1 MKKKVVLITVIG
13 LTAAIL
19 TVGLSLSIYALTV
32 IFGTTTLKVNPK
44 VTYQTMEGFGGSS
57 AWYYQAFGNLDDEIV
72 TEGVEK
78 LYGESGLKLNIFRYN
93 IGGGGRV
100 EKDGQSLGVDGQ
112 PFSWYDDPMRGEE
125 SYFIADKFDTNT
137 KDYSVFS
144 KVENYDFTEETG
156 IDKGVLE
163 MLKRAL
169 EVGNIQKI
177 VFFANSPHY
186 LMTKNGKTHGANP
199 YEENLKPECFEA
211 FSEYLCLIT
220 TELYNKYVKPQY
232 PDVEV
237 LISPVNEPQWKWGG
251 EDKSQGGEEVGQ
263 EGCHYEPATLG
274 KFYDAFSKT
283 LKKYNEKNETEFK
296 MDIFE
301 SGNYKL
307 STEKKVKFREYMNEF
322 QKYDYFEELD
332 SISLHSYGVD
342 ESVPHR
348 NRFKKYMDKNFP
360 ALKISM
366 SEYCTMVWG
375 IDYGIDMGLSAGK
388 VMLRDFKYIDATD
401 WCYWLALAHE
411 GYESGLV
418 YWMDDENNQ
427 PYLDCTKRYYIV
439 GQFTKFVTPESVRID
454 TSYSDT
460 LGWNGVESVAFRR
473 PDGKTVLIVLNDSK
487 YSHKVKLQGLGG
499 KATVTYTNEKANW
512 ETAEVTVDGSVEV
525 TPKSVTTY
533 VFDQE

>member
-1 MKKKVVLITVIG
+1 MNKKVVLITVIC
-13 LTAAIL
+13 LVAAIL
-19 TVGLSLSIYALTV
+19 TVGLSLSAYALAV
-32 IFGTTTLKVNPK
+32 IFGTTTLKINPN
-44 VTYQTMEGFGGSS
+44 VTYQTVKGFGGSS

-78 LYGESGLKLNIFRYN
+78 LYGKDGLKLNIFRYN

-112 PFSWYDDPMRGEE
+112 PFNWYDDPMRGEE
-125 SYFIADKFDTNT
+125 SYFVADRLFNET

-144 KVENYDFTEETG
+144 NVENYDFTEETG

-163 MLKRAL
+163 MLQRAL
-169 EVGNIQKI
+169 EVGEIQKI

-186 LMTKNGKTHGANP
+186 LMTKNGKTHGANA
-199 YEENLKPECFEA
+199 YDENLKPECFEA

-220 TELYNKYVKPQY
+220 TELCKRYLKDY

-251 EDKSQGGEEVGQ
+251 KDKSEGGNDVGQ
-263 EGCHYEPATLG
+263 EGCHYEPATLA
-274 KFYDAFSKT
+274 KFYDTFSKT
-283 LKKYNEKNETEFK
+283 LKKYNAKNGTAFK

-307 STEKKVKFREYMNEF
+307 STEKKVKFKEYMSEF
-322 QKYDYFEELD
+322 QEYEFFDELEE
-332 SISLHSYGVD
+332 ISVHSYGVV
-342 ESVPHR
+342 ESISHR
-348 NRFKKYMDKNFP
+348 NKFKKYMDKNFP
-360 ALKISM
+360 QLSISM
-366 SEYCTMVWG
+366 SEYCTMEWG
-375 IDYGIDMGLSAGK
+375 IDPSIEMGLAAGK
-388 VMLRDFKYIDATD
+388 VVMRDFNYINATD

-411 GYESGLV
+411 GYESGLL
-418 YWMDDENNQ
+418 YWMDKEDGT
-427 PYLDCTKRYYIV
+427 PYLDTTKRYYIV
-439 GQFTKFVTPESVRID
+439 GQFSRFIEPGSVRID

-460 LGWNGVESVAFRR
+460 LGWNGVESVAFTR

-487 YSHKVKLQGLGG
+487 YSHKLKIKGLNG

-512 ETAEVTVDGSVEV
+512 ETSETTVNGSVEV

-533 VFDQE
+533 VFD